1 MTDTGPPAAVV
12 AETAA
17 LAAAAAV
24 GEPTGTVALPAA
36 STTFL
41 AVPTTETHDMVY
53 CCRKCRL
60 PLFRP
65 EQIGSHAA
73 SKHTFSHHR
82 TVKEREK
89 SRSTEHEQECTSFF
103 LEEPV
108 QWMKVRDRHRCR
120 RCAIREI
127 VRRFGDSADHSI
139 VRACRMRPQT
149 WRAS

>member
-1 MTDTGPPAAVV
+1 MTDAGPPAAVA

-17 LAAAAAV
+17 LTAAAAV
-24 GEPTGTVALPAA
+24 GEPTGSVALPAA

-41 AVPTTETHDMVY
+41 AVPTAETHDMVY

-108 QWMKVRDRHRCR
+108 QWMKVRDHQSVRHPRNRGMALVTAPTTRSCP
-120 RCAIREI
+120 
-127 VRRFGDSADHSI
+127 
-139 VRACRMRPQT
+139 ACRMRPQT